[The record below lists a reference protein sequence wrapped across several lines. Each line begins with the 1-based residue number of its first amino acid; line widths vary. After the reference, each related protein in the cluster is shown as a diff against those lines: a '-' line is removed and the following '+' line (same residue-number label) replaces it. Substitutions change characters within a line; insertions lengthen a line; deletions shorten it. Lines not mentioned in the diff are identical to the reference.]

1 MNLKKL
7 SITLLLGT
15 LLLTSCSLVS
25 SIQTKTSQEDSSSS
39 YIEERSSSQSENS
52 SSTSQSEESKSSSGS
67 KEEETKLFNFYCVN
81 DFHGSILEKANAT
94 YYEAGIKK
102 YFGELK
108 RLKEKDPEHTIILSA
123 GDMWQG
129 SLESNYY
136 YGKDVTEAMNEVP
149 FDAMTLGNH
158 EFDYG
163 QQYIFENLELAN
175 FPFLA
180 GNIVKWKNGPTEE
193 KWDKRILS
201 STIIEKDETKI
212 GIIGMIGDGQTT
224 SIVSPNVED
233 ITFTN
238 AEKYAIQ
245 ESKSLKKQGCSAV
258 MLVIH
263 APNSTITGDSK
274 NKGWSIRY
282 KLKDYFDG
290 IFTGHTHQIEEE
302 QYSNV
307 PLVQAGANGSA
318 YSYIQL
324 SIKGSEVEC
333 SDYKAVSSS
342 KSWEEEASIASIYNK
357 YINEE
362 SFIAKASEVAGTLNG
377 GNLDKNGVARLGCK
391 AIYDAY
397 KEKYPSL
404 VLSMENSQRS
414 NLNKGRITYSDIYK
428 ATPFMNNIII
438 ANVKGSDILNEA
450 AYAQT
455 YTEDIDNYSSLESNK
470 FYTIAVIDYLYYH
483 QDTNKNYNYFP
494 SAKNQ
499 IIEIENTHPY
509 QLTFDYIKNQKN
521 STINSSS
528 FSANAKGFNLY
539 K

>member
-7 SITLLLGT
+7 SITLLLGA

-193 KWDKRILS
+193 KWDERILS

-224 SIVSPNVED
+224 SIVSPM
-233 ITFTN
+233 
-238 AEKYAIQ
+238 
-245 ESKSLKKQGCSAV
+245 LKILLLQ
-258 MLVIH
+258 M
-263 APNSTITGDSK
+263 PK
-274 NKGWSIRY
+274 NMR
-282 KLKDYFDG
+282 F
-290 IFTGHTHQIEEE
+290 
-302 QYSNV
+302 
-307 PLVQAGANGSA
+307 
-318 YSYIQL
+318 
-324 SIKGSEVEC
+324 
-333 SDYKAVSSS
+333 
-342 KSWEEEASIASIYNK
+342 
-357 YINEE
+357 
-362 SFIAKASEVAGTLNG
+362 
-377 GNLDKNGVARLGCK
+377 
-391 AIYDAY
+391 
-397 KEKYPSL
+397 
-404 VLSMENSQRS
+404 
-414 NLNKGRITYSDIYK
+414 
-428 ATPFMNNIII
+428 
-438 ANVKGSDILNEA
+438 
-450 AYAQT
+450 
-455 YTEDIDNYSSLESNK
+455 
-470 FYTIAVIDYLYYH
+470 
-483 QDTNKNYNYFP
+483 
-494 SAKNQ
+494 
-499 IIEIENTHPY
+499 
-509 QLTFDYIKNQKN
+509 KNQKV
-521 STINSSS
+521 
-528 FSANAKGFNLY
+528 
-539 K
+539 

>member
-1 MNLKKL
+1 MNFKKL
-7 SITLLLGT
+7 NVTLLLGV
-15 LLLTSCSLVS
+15 LLLTSCSFVS
-25 SIQTKTSQEDSSSS
+25 SIQTKTSQEEISSSFIEEDSS
-39 YIEERSSSQSENS
+39 
-52 SSTSQSEESKSSSGS
+52 SQSEESKSSSDS
-67 KEEETKLFNFYCVN
+67 KEEEETKLFNFYCVN
-81 DFHGSILEKANAT
+81 DFHGSILEKVDAT

-136 YGKDVTEAMNEVP
+136 YGKNITEAMNEVP
-149 FDAMTLGNH
+149 FDAMALGNH

-180 GNIVKWKNGPTEE
+180 GNIVKWKNGVSDE
-193 KWDKRILS
+193 KWDERILS
-201 STIIEKDETKI
+201 STIIEKDKTKI
-212 GIIGMIGDGQTT
+212 GLIGMIGDGQTT

-245 ESKSLKKQGCSAV
+245 ESKILKKQGCSAV
-258 MLVIH
+258 ILIIH

-324 SIKGSEVEC
+324 SIKGEEVEC
-333 SDYKAVSSS
+333 SDYRAVSSS
-342 KSWEEEASIASIYNK
+342 KSWEEEASITSIYNK

-362 SFIAKASEVAGTLNG
+362 SFVAKASEMAGTLNG
-377 GNLDKNGVARLGCK
+377 GYLDKNGVARLGCK
-391 AIYDAY
+391 AIFEAY

-414 NLNKGRITYSDIYK
+414 NLNKGKITYSDIYK

-450 AYAQT
+450 AYVST
-455 YTEDIDNYSSLESNK
+455 YTEDIDNYSFLENNK

-494 SAKNQ
+494 SAKNE
-499 IIEIENTHPY
+499 IIGIENTHPY
-509 QLTFDYIKNQKN
+509 QLTFDYIKKQKD
-521 STINSSS
+521 SVINYSS

>member
-1 MNLKKL
+1 MKQKNL
-7 SITLLLGT
+7 SILLLLGT
-15 LLLTSCSLVS
+15 ILLTSCSFS
-25 SIQTKTSQEDSSSS
+25 SSNQRESFIEDSNSSNAQESSS
-39 YIEERSSSQSENS
+39 N
-52 SSTSQSEESKSSSGS
+52 QSEESSSSS
-67 KEEETKLFNFYCVN
+67 NSEEKEAKNFHFYCVN
-81 DFHGSILEKANAT
+81 DFHGSILENKDAT

-163 QQYIFENLELAN
+163 QKYIFENLEMAS

-180 GNIVKWKNGPTEE
+180 GNIVKWKNGATEE
-193 KWDKRILS
+193 KWDERILS

-224 SIVSPNVED
+224 SIVSPNVQD

-238 AEKYAIQ
+238 AEKYAIA
-245 ESKSLKKQGCSAV
+245 ESKSLRRQGCSAIV
-258 MLVIH
+258 LVIH

-274 NKGWSIRY
+274 NKGWGIRY

-290 IFTGHTHQIEEE
+290 IFTGHTHQVETEKFS
-302 QYSNV
+302 QV

-318 YSYIQL
+318 YSYIEL
-324 SIKGSEVEC
+324 SIKGDKVEC
-333 SDYKAVSSS
+333 IDYKAVSSS
-342 KSWEEEASIASIYNK
+342 KSWEEEADITSIYDK
-357 YINEE
+357 YINEKT
-362 SFIAKASEVAGTLNG
+362 FVAKANEVAGTLSG
-377 GNLDKNGVARLGCK
+377 SNLDKDGVARLGCK
-391 AIYDAY
+391 AIFDEY
-397 KEKYPSL
+397 KEKYPNL

-414 NLNKGRITYSDIYK
+414 SLYKGKITYSSIYK

-438 ANVKGSDILNEA
+438 ANVKGKDIINEA
-450 AYAQT
+450 SFAQT
-455 YTEDIDNYSSLESNK
+455 YTGDTANYSSLENNK
-470 FYTIAVIDYLYYH
+470 IYTIAVIDYLYYH
-483 QDTNKNYNYFP
+483 QNANKTYNYFP
-494 SAKNQ
+494 SSENK
-499 IIEIENTHPY
+499 IIAIESTHPY
-509 QLTFDYIKNQKN
+509 QLTFDYIKKQSN

-528 FSANAKGFNLY
+528 FRANSEGFNLY